1 MTLVIRAAIPSVMS
15 CLLLACSP
23 TTSELVLDT
32 QQVPAAELVRRVTGN
47 AAGIHTLTGSGS
59 VDFES
64 PDMGGSVFFTL
75 ALRKPDSLL
84 LRLEGPF
91 GIDVGFLFL
100 SRGRY
105 VLYNSVENR
114 VMTGVPSDA
123 GIRWG
128 VPLNMT
134 VDQILNAFTGT
145 FALPE
150 HRAPTRYAV
159 EDDAFVLTYADPAG
173 EELFRVD
180 PATTLVTQYRKTGGA
195 GEIQAE
201 TGLPEQQG
209 SYHMPRQITL
219 ELPDSGQRLS
229 VYYSSFTVNP
239 GHVSFAYT
247 VPRSA
252 VPR

>member
-1 MTLVIRAAIPSVMS
+1 MRFLFRAGISVMMG
-15 CLLLACSP
+15 CLLVGCSP

-32 QQVPAAELVRRVTGN
+32 QRVPAAELVRRVAGN
-47 AAGIHTLTGSGS
+47 AAGIQTLTGSGS

-64 PDMGGSVFFTL
+64 PDLGGSVFFTL

-128 VPLNMT
+128 VPLNLT

-150 HRAPTRYAV
+150 QRVPTRYAV
-159 EDDAFVLTYADPAG
+159 DDDAFVLTYAGPAG
-173 EELFRVD
+173 EESFRVD
-180 PATTLVTQYRKTGGA
+180 PATTLVTQYRKTEAA

-219 ELPDSGQRLS
+219 ELPGSGQRLS

-239 GHVSFAYT
+239 DHISFAYT

-252 VPR
+252 VSR

>member
-1 MTLVIRAAIPSVMS
+1 MMPVIRAGILVLLG
-15 CLLLACSP
+15 CLLPACSP

-32 QQVPAAELVRRVTGN
+32 RQVPAAELVRRVSGN
-47 AAGIHTLTGSGS
+47 AAGIRTLTGSGS

-64 PDMGGSVFFTL
+64 PDLGGSVFFTV

-100 SRGRY
+100 SRERY

-114 VMTGVPSDA
+114 VQTGVPSDA

-128 VPLNMT
+128 IPLDLT
-134 VDQILNAFTGT
+134 VDQILNAFAGT
-145 FALPE
+145 FALPGN
-150 HRAPTRYAV
+150 RTPTRYAV
-159 EDDAFVLTYADPAG
+159 EDDAFVLTYADGTA
-173 EELFRVD
+173 EESFRVD
-180 PATTLVTQYRKTGGA
+180 PATTLVTQYRKTDGTFA
-195 GEIQAE
+195 MEAE

-219 ELPDSGQRLS
+219 EFPGSGRRLS
-229 VYYSSFTVNP
+229 VYYSSMRMNP
-239 GHVSFAYT
+239 DHVSFAYT

-252 VPR
+252 VSR